1 MSPLKRLRLR
11 IRSREELATGLNY
24 EMTALERL
32 SLRLGGEMKYERFRR
47 KIKMEHTGYSFADH
61 TGVAEPTKL
70 DLLPAV
76 TITKEAIDEEV
87 ERLASLPV
95 PANGRRVSRV
105 VNPLS
110 GVGDG
115 LAPGI
120 GVSISVLKPGERTTP
135 IRHNSSQVNFC
146 IGGGGQ
152 ATVDDKVIQFEKYD
166 SFTIPSWRIYEH
178 HNNTND
184 LQVRLTYSNAPLLE
198 KMRVHIVEEDPKPGR
213 KEKVYDEHASAESP
227 FGTFPISDDG
237 AFLMPYEKLINP
249 DVVRQNPLYFPW
261 PRIKAELAKLAGL
274 GQSYR
279 GRRLYLL
286 YNPATANTNGTTSNF
301 FAAITIRP
309 KNIVDRPHRHVGAA
323 INYYFEGH
331 GYSVVEG
338 VKYPWKAGDLMLS
351 APGWAVH
358 NHASLDED
366 VYEFTIQ
373 DSPLNI
379 WMGSLLW
386 QESLDQPIEVL
397 GSSEGFTTN
406 RKA

>member
-1 MSPLKRLRLR
+1 
-11 IRSREELATGLNY
+11 
-24 EMTALERL
+24 
-32 SLRLGGEMKYERFRR
+32 
-47 KIKMEHTGYSFADH
+47 MEQAGYYFADR
-61 TGVAEPTKL
+61 TGFEEPARPEL
-70 DLLPAV
+70 IPAV
-76 TITKEAIDEEV
+76 TITKEAIDQEID
-87 ERLASLPV
+87 RLASLPV
-95 PANGRRVSRV
+95 PANGRRISRIA
-105 VNPLS
+105 NPLT
-110 GVGDG
+110 GVGEG

-120 GVSISVLKPGERTTP
+120 DVSIQVLKPGERTRQ

-146 IGGGGQ
+146 IRGGGESIVDGKTIRYGQ
-152 ATVDDKVIQFEKYD
+152 FDAFN
-166 SFTIPSWRIYEH
+166 IPSWVVYEH

-184 LQVRLTYSNAPLLE
+184 LQVRLTYSNSPLLE
-198 KMRVHIVEEDPKPGR
+198 KMRVHIVEEEPKLGV
-213 KEKVYDEHASAESP
+213 KKKDYSGQDDHSGSESP
-227 FGTFPISDDG
+227 FGTFPISEDG
-237 AFLMPYEKLINP
+237 SYLMPYEKLINP
-249 DVVRQNPLYFPW
+249 DVMKHQPLYFPW
-261 PRIKAELAKLAGL
+261 ERVKVELGKLASL

-286 YNPATANTNGTTSNF
+286 YNPATGRTNGTTSNF
-301 FAAITIRP
+301 FATITIRP

-323 INYYFEGH
+323 INYYFAGS

-366 VYEFTIQ
+366 VYELTIQ

-386 QESLDQPIEVL
+386 QESLDQPIELL
-397 GSSEGFTTN
+397 GANEGFTTN

>member
-1 MSPLKRLRLR
+1 
-11 IRSREELATGLNY
+11 
-24 EMTALERL
+24 
-32 SLRLGGEMKYERFRR
+32 
-47 KIKMEHTGYSFADH
+47 MEHTGYSFADH
-61 TGVAEPTKL
+61 TGAAAPSKL

-76 TITKEAIDEEV
+76 TIPKEAIDEEA
-87 ERLASLPV
+87 ERLASLPA
-95 PANGRRVSRV
+95 PANGRRVSQI

-120 GVSISVLKPGERTTP
+120 GVSLSVLKPGERTTP

-152 ATVDDKVIQFEKYD
+152 TTVDGKVIQFGKYD

-178 HNNTND
+178 HNHTND

-198 KMRVHIVEEDPKPGR
+198 KMRVHIVDEDPKPDR
-213 KEKVYDEHASAESP
+213 KKKVYDEHADEHASAESP

-261 PRIKAELAKLAGL
+261 PRIKTELAKLAGL

-323 INYYFEGH
+323 INYYFEGR